1 MEKINARELKDLF
14 IEIKY
19 GNKIAFEK
27 LYNNYNKL
35 IYSIAY
41 SILKN
46 KQDAEDVVQI
56 VFEKLYLIDK
66 EKLPNRNES
75 SWLYSITKNETI
87 NYLKRNKN
95 NIDLD
100 SIYNIEDDNNEIN
113 KIIDQDNYNRLI
125 SKLNNKEKEIIS
137 LKIIS
142 NLSFEEIGKLLKEP
156 TGTIKWRY
164 YKAVNT
170 LKILL
175 SNLGM
180 FIITFVIG
188 IKTLFNKKIS
198 NKIEQEEII
207 EDSQI
212 EQNQENVEDEA
223 TKSEIQESLKDETNN
238 DINESQN
245 ESIKEEIGIPEQ
257 PNTEQINY
265 YGVGILS
272 ISSIFLIITITF
284 LIFFVK
290 YQLKRNKKT
299 SK

>member
-1 MEKINARELKDLF
+1 MEKINVRELKELF

-188 IKTLFNKKIS
+188 IKTLFNKKVS
-198 NKIEQEEII
+198 DKVEQDKTIGNNTT
-207 EDSQI
+207 
-212 EQNQENVEDEA
+212 EQTGENTNAETKKGQEN
-223 TKSEIQESLKDETNN
+223 LKDEVKS
-238 DINESQN
+238 DVSESQDKETRN
-245 ESIKEEIGIPEQ
+245 EINIVSQ
-257 PNTEQINY
+257 PTNTEIINNS
-265 YGVGILS
+265 GVCILS
-272 ISSIFLIITITF
+272 ISFIFLIITI
-284 LIFFVK
+284 IFSIILAK
-290 YQLKRNKKT
+290 YQLKLRKKL

>member
-1 MEKINARELKDLF
+1 MGKINVKELEELF

-180 FIITFVIG
+180 SIITFVIG
-188 IKTLFNKKIS
+188 IKTLFNKKTSDKVEPDKTIG
-198 NKIEQEEII
+198 NNTTEQTGENTNAETKKG
-207 EDSQI
+207 
-212 EQNQENVEDEA
+212 QEN
-223 TKSEIQESLKDETNN
+223 LKDEVKS
-238 DINESQN
+238 DVSESQDKETRN
-245 ESIKEEIGIPEQ
+245 EINIVSQ
-257 PNTEQINY
+257 PTNTEIINSS
-265 YGVGILS
+265 GVCILS
-272 ISSIFLIITITF
+272 ISFIFLIITI
-284 LIFFVK
+284 IFSIIFAK
-290 YQLKRNKKT
+290 YQLKLRKKL

>member
-1 MEKINARELKDLF
+1 MEKINVRELKELF

-188 IKTLFNKKIS
+188 IKTLFNKKVS
-198 NKIEQEEII
+198 DKVEQDKTIGNNTT
-207 EDSQI
+207 
-212 EQNQENVEDEA
+212 EQTGENTNAETKKGQEN
-223 TKSEIQESLKDETNN
+223 LKDEVKS
-238 DINESQN
+238 DVIESQDKETRN
-245 ESIKEEIGIPEQ
+245 EINIVSQ
-257 PNTEQINY
+257 PTNTEIINNS
-265 YGVGILS
+265 GVCILS
-272 ISSIFLIITITF
+272 ISFIFLIITI
-284 LIFFVK
+284 IFSIILAK
-290 YQLKRNKKT
+290 YQLKLRKKL

>member
-1 MEKINARELKDLF
+1 MGKINVKELEELF

-46 KQDAEDVVQI
+46 KQDTEDVVQI
-56 VFEKLYLIDK
+56 VFEKLYSIDK
-66 EKLPNRNES
+66 DKLPNRNES
-75 SWLYSITKNETI
+75 SWLYSVTKNETI
-87 NYLKRNKN
+87 NYLKHNKN

-113 KIIDQDNYNRLI
+113 KIIDQDSYNRLI
-125 SKLNNKEKEIIS
+125 DKLNDKEKEIIS
-137 LKIIS
+137 LKIVS

-188 IKTLFNKKIS
+188 IKTLFNKKAS
-198 NKIEQEEII
+198 DKVEQDKTIGNNTT
-207 EDSQI
+207 
-212 EQNQENVEDEA
+212 EQTGENTNAETKKGQEN
-223 TKSEIQESLKDETNN
+223 LKDEVKSDVSESQDKETRNEINIISQPTNN
-238 DINESQN
+238 EIINNS
-245 ESIKEEIGIPEQ
+245 
-257 PNTEQINY
+257 
-265 YGVGILS
+265 GVCILS
-272 ISSIFLIITITF
+272 ISFIFLIITI
-284 LIFFVK
+284 IFSIILAK
-290 YQLKRNKKT
+290 YQLKLRKKL

>member
-14 IEIKY
+14 IEIKC
-19 GNKIAFEK
+19 GNKVAFEK

-56 VFEKLYLIDK
+56 VFEKLYLKDK

-188 IKTLFNKKIS
+188 IKTLFNKKAS
-198 NKIEQEEII
+198 DKVEQDKTIGNNTT
-207 EDSQI
+207 
-212 EQNQENVEDEA
+212 EQTGENTNAE
-223 TKSEIQESLKDETNN
+223 TKKGRENLKDEVKS
-238 DINESQN
+238 DVSESQDKETRN
-245 ESIKEEIGIPEQ
+245 EINIVSQ
-257 PNTEQINY
+257 PTNTEIINNS
-265 YGVGILS
+265 GVCILS
-272 ISSIFLIITITF
+272 ISFVFLIITI
-284 LIFFVK
+284 IFSIILAK
-290 YQLKRNKKT
+290 YQLKLRKKL

>member
-1 MEKINARELKDLF
+1 MGKINVKELEELF

-46 KQDAEDVVQI
+46 KQDAEDVAQI
-56 VFEKLYLIDK
+56 VFEKLYSIDK
-66 EKLPNRNES
+66 DKLPTRNES
-75 SWLYSITKNETI
+75 SWLYSVTKNETI
-87 NYLKRNKN
+87 NYLKHNKN

-113 KIIDQDNYNRLI
+113 KIIDQDSYNRLI
-125 SKLNNKEKEIIS
+125 DKLNDKEKEIIS
-137 LKIIS
+137 LKIVS

-188 IKTLFNKKIS
+188 IKTLFNKKVS
-198 NKIEQEEII
+198 NEVEQDRTIGNNTT
-207 EDSQI
+207 
-212 EQNQENVEDEA
+212 EQTGENTNAETKKGQEN
-223 TKSEIQESLKDETNN
+223 LKDEVKS
-238 DINESQN
+238 DVSESQDKETRN
-245 ESIKEEIGIPEQ
+245 EINIVSQ
-257 PNTEQINY
+257 PTNTEIINNS
-265 YGVGILS
+265 GVCILS
-272 ISSIFLIITITF
+272 ISFIFLIITI
-284 LIFFVK
+284 IFSIIFAK
-290 YQLKRNKKT
+290 YQLKSRKKL

>member
-1 MEKINARELKDLF
+1 MKKINVRELKELF

-100 SIYNIEDDNNEIN
+100 SIYNIEDENNEIN

-188 IKTLFNKKIS
+188 IKTLFNKKAS
-198 NKIEQEEII
+198 DKVEQDKTIGNNTT
-207 EDSQI
+207 
-212 EQNQENVEDEA
+212 EQTGENTNAETKKGQEN
-223 TKSEIQESLKDETNN
+223 LKDEVKS
-238 DINESQN
+238 DVSESQDKETKN
-245 ESIKEEIGIPEQ
+245 EINIVSQ
-257 PNTEQINY
+257 PTNTEIINNS
-265 YGVGILS
+265 GVCILS
-272 ISSIFLIITITF
+272 ISFIFLIITI
-284 LIFFVK
+284 IFSIILAK
-290 YQLKRNKKT
+290 YQLKLRKKL

>member
-1 MEKINARELKDLF
+1 MEKINVRELKELF

-87 NYLKRNKN
+87 NYLKHNKN

-100 SIYNIEDDNNEIN
+100 SIYNIGDDNNEIN
-113 KIIDQDNYNRLI
+113 KIIDQDSYNRLI

-180 FIITFVIG
+180 SIITFVIG
-188 IKTLFNKKIS
+188 IKTLFNKKTS
-198 NKIEQEEII
+198 DKVEQDKTIGNNTT
-207 EDSQI
+207 
-212 EQNQENVEDEA
+212 EQTGENTNAETKKGQEN
-223 TKSEIQESLKDETNN
+223 LKDEVKS
-238 DINESQN
+238 DASESQDKETRN
-245 ESIKEEIGIPEQ
+245 EINIVSQ
-257 PNTEQINY
+257 PTNTEIINSS
-265 YGVGILS
+265 GVCILS
-272 ISSIFLIITITF
+272 ISFIFLIITI
-284 LIFFVK
+284 IFSIILAK
-290 YQLKRNKKT
+290 YQLKLRKKL

>member
-1 MEKINARELKDLF
+1 MGKINVKELEELF

-87 NYLKRNKN
+87 NYLKHNKN

-100 SIYNIEDDNNEIN
+100 SIYNIGDDNNEIN
-113 KIIDQDNYNRLI
+113 KIIDQDSYNRLI
-125 SKLNNKEKEIIS
+125 NKLNNKEKEIIS

-180 FIITFVIG
+180 SIITFVIG
-188 IKTLFNKKIS
+188 IKTLFNKKTS
-198 NKIEQEEII
+198 DKVEQDKTIGNNTT
-207 EDSQI
+207 
-212 EQNQENVEDEA
+212 EQTGENTNAETKKGQEN
-223 TKSEIQESLKDETNN
+223 LKDEVKS
-238 DINESQN
+238 DVSESQD
-245 ESIKEEIGIPEQ
+245 KE
-257 PNTEQINY
+257 T
-265 YGVGILS
+265 
-272 ISSIFLIITITF
+272 
-284 LIFFVK
+284 
-290 YQLKRNKKT
+290 RN
-299 SK
+299 

>member
-1 MEKINARELKDLF
+1 MGKINVKELEELF

-46 KQDAEDVVQI
+46 KQDAEDVAQI
-56 VFEKLYLIDK
+56 VFEKLYSIDK
-66 EKLPNRNES
+66 DKLPTRNES
-75 SWLYSITKNETI
+75 SWLYSVTKNETI
-87 NYLKRNKN
+87 NYLKHNKN

-113 KIIDQDNYNRLI
+113 KIIDQDSYNRLI
-125 SKLNNKEKEIIS
+125 DKLNDKEKEIIS
-137 LKIIS
+137 LKIVS

-156 TGTIKWRY
+156 TGTIKWKY

-175 SNLGM
+175 SNFGM

-188 IKTLFNKKIS
+188 IKTLFNKKAS
-198 NKIEQEEII
+198 DKVEQDKTIGNNTT
-207 EDSQI
+207 
-212 EQNQENVEDEA
+212 EQTGENTNAETKKGQEN
-223 TKSEIQESLKDETNN
+223 LKDEVKS
-238 DINESQN
+238 DASESQDKETRN
-245 ESIKEEIGIPEQ
+245 EINIVSQ
-257 PNTEQINY
+257 PTNTEIINSS
-265 YGVGILS
+265 GVCILS
-272 ISSIFLIITITF
+272 ISFIFLIITI
-284 LIFFVK
+284 IFSIILAK
-290 YQLKRNKKT
+290 YQLKLRKKL

>member
-1 MEKINARELKDLF
+1 MGKIKARELKELF

-19 GNKIAFEK
+19 GNRIAFEK

-35 IYSIAY
+35 IYNISY

-46 KQDAEDVVQI
+46 KQDAEDIVQI

-113 KIIDQDNYNRLI
+113 KIIDQDSYNRLI

-188 IKTLFNKKIS
+188 IKTLFNKKAS
-198 NKIEQEEII
+198 DKVEQDKTIGNNTT
-207 EDSQI
+207 
-212 EQNQENVEDEA
+212 EQTRENTNAETKKGQEN
-223 TKSEIQESLKDETNN
+223 LKDEVKS
-238 DINESQN
+238 DVIESQDKETRN
-245 ESIKEEIGIPEQ
+245 EINIVSQ
-257 PNTEQINY
+257 PTNTEIINNS
-265 YGVGILS
+265 GVCILS
-272 ISSIFLIITITF
+272 ISFIFLIITI
-284 LIFFVK
+284 IFSIILAK
-290 YQLKRNKKT
+290 YQLKLRKKL

>member
-27 LYNNYNKL
+27 LY
-35 IYSIAY
+35 
-41 SILKN
+41 
-46 KQDAEDVVQI
+46 
-56 VFEKLYLIDK
+56 LIDK
-66 EKLPNRNES
+66 EKLPNR
-75 SWLYSITKNETI
+75 
-87 NYLKRNKN
+87 
-95 NIDLD
+95 
-100 SIYNIEDDNNEIN
+100 DDNNEIN

-188 IKTLFNKKIS
+188 IKTLFNKKAS
-198 NKIEQEEII
+198 DKVEQDKTIGNNTT
-207 EDSQI
+207 
-212 EQNQENVEDEA
+212 EQTGEN
-223 TKSEIQESLKDETNN
+223 TKSDNQIQETEIENITNN
-238 DINESQN
+238 I
-245 ESIKEEIGIPEQ
+245 EETYNG
-257 PNTEQINY
+257 
-265 YGVGILS
+265 
-272 ISSIFLIITITF
+272 IITNINSNSIVF
-284 LIFFVK
+284 EDK
-290 YQLKRNKKT
+290 SRNKKY
-299 SK
+299 SIDVNSSLNF

>member
-1 MEKINARELKDLF
+1 MGKINVKELEELF

-113 KIIDQDNYNRLI
+113 KIIDQDSYNRLI

-188 IKTLFNKKIS
+188 IKTLFNKKAS
-198 NKIEQEEII
+198 DKVEQDKTIGNNTT
-207 EDSQI
+207 
-212 EQNQENVEDEA
+212 EQTRENTNDETKKGQEN
-223 TKSEIQESLKDETNN
+223 LKDEVKS
-238 DINESQN
+238 DISESQDN
-245 ESIKEEIGIPEQ
+245 ETKDEINIIIQ
-257 PNTEQINY
+257 PTNTEIINNS
-265 YGVGILS
+265 GVFILS
-272 ISSIFLIITITF
+272 ISF
-284 LIFFVK
+284 IFFIVTIIFSIIFAK
-290 YQLKRNKKT
+290 YQLKLRKKL

>member
-14 IEIKY
+14 IEIKC
-19 GNKIAFEK
+19 GNKVAFEK
-27 LYNNYNKL
+27 LY
-35 IYSIAY
+35 
-41 SILKN
+41 LK
-46 KQDAEDVVQI
+46 
-56 VFEKLYLIDK
+56 DK

-188 IKTLFNKKIS
+188 IKTLFNKKAS
-198 NKIEQEEII
+198 DKVEQDKTIGNNTT
-207 EDSQI
+207 
-212 EQNQENVEDEA
+212 EQTGENTNAETKKGQEN
-223 TKSEIQESLKDETNN
+223 LKDEVKS
-238 DINESQN
+238 DVSESQDKETRN
-245 ESIKEEIGIPEQ
+245 EINIVSQ
-257 PNTEQINY
+257 PTNTEIINNS
-265 YGVGILS
+265 GVCILS
-272 ISSIFLIITITF
+272 ISFVFLIITI
-284 LIFFVK
+284 IFSIILAK
-290 YQLKRNKKT
+290 YQLKLRKKL

>member
-1 MEKINARELKDLF
+1 MGKINVKELEELF

-46 KQDAEDVVQI
+46 KQDTEDVVQI
-56 VFEKLYLIDK
+56 VFEKLYSIDK
-66 EKLPNRNES
+66 DKLPNRNES
-75 SWLYSITKNETI
+75 SWLYSVTKNETI
-87 NYLKRNKN
+87 NYLKHNKN

-113 KIIDQDNYNRLI
+113 KIIDQDSYNRLI
-125 SKLNNKEKEIIS
+125 DKLNDKEKEIIS
-137 LKIIS
+137 LKIVS

-188 IKTLFNKKIS
+188 IKTLFNKKVS
-198 NKIEQEEII
+198 DKVEQDKTIGNNTT
-207 EDSQI
+207 
-212 EQNQENVEDEA
+212 EQTGENTNAETKKGQEN
-223 TKSEIQESLKDETNN
+223 LKDEVKS
-238 DINESQN
+238 DVSESQDKETKN
-245 ESIKEEIGIPEQ
+245 EINIVSQ
-257 PNTEQINY
+257 LTNTEIINNS
-265 YGVGILS
+265 GVCILS
-272 ISSIFLIITITF
+272 ISFIFLIITI
-284 LIFFVK
+284 IFSIILAK
-290 YQLKRNKKT
+290 YQLKLRKKL

>member
-1 MEKINARELKDLF
+1 MEKINARELKELF
-14 IEIKY
+14 IEIEY

-156 TGTIKWRY
+156 TGTVKWRY

-188 IKTLFNKKIS
+188 IKTLFNKKAS
-198 NKIEQEEII
+198 DKVEQDKTIGNNTT
-207 EDSQI
+207 
-212 EQNQENVEDEA
+212 EQTGENTNAETKKGQEN
-223 TKSEIQESLKDETNN
+223 LKDEVKS
-238 DINESQN
+238 DVIESQDKETRN
-245 ESIKEEIGIPEQ
+245 EINIVSQ
-257 PNTEQINY
+257 PTNTEIINNS
-265 YGVGILS
+265 GVCILS
-272 ISSIFLIITITF
+272 ISFIFLIITI
-284 LIFFVK
+284 IFSIILAK
-290 YQLKRNKKT
+290 YQLKLRKKL

>member
-1 MEKINARELKDLF
+1 MEKINARELKELF

-137 LKIIS
+137 LKIVS

-188 IKTLFNKKIS
+188 IKTLFNKKAS
-198 NKIEQEEII
+198 DKVEQDRTIRNNTP
-207 EDSQI
+207 
-212 EQNQENVEDEA
+212 EQTGENTNAETKKGQEN
-223 TKSEIQESLKDETNN
+223 LKDEVKSDVSESLDKETRNE
-238 DINESQN
+238 INIVSQ
-245 ESIKEEIGIPEQ
+245 PT
-257 PNTEQINY
+257 NTEIINNS
-265 YGVGILS
+265 GVCILS
-272 ISSIFLIITITF
+272 ISFIFLIITI
-284 LIFFVK
+284 IFSIIFAK
-290 YQLKRNKKT
+290 YQLKSRKKL

>member
-1 MEKINARELKDLF
+1 MGKINVKELEELF

-87 NYLKRNKN
+87 NYLKHNKN

-100 SIYNIEDDNNEIN
+100 SIYNIGDDNNEIN
-113 KIIDQDNYNRLI
+113 KIIDQDSYNRLI

-180 FIITFVIG
+180 SIITFVIG
-188 IKTLFNKKIS
+188 IKTLFNKKVS
-198 NKIEQEEII
+198 DKVEQDKTIGNNTT
-207 EDSQI
+207 
-212 EQNQENVEDEA
+212 EQTGENTNAETKKGQEN
-223 TKSEIQESLKDETNN
+223 LKDEVKS
-238 DINESQN
+238 DVSESQDKETRN
-245 ESIKEEIGIPEQ
+245 EINIVSQ
-257 PNTEQINY
+257 PTNTEIINSS
-265 YGVGILS
+265 GVCILS
-272 ISSIFLIITITF
+272 ISFIFLIITI
-284 LIFFVK
+284 IFSIIFAK
-290 YQLKRNKKT
+290 YQLKSRKKL

>member
-1 MEKINARELKDLF
+1 MGKINVKELEELF

-46 KQDAEDVVQI
+46 KQDAEDVAQI
-56 VFEKLYLIDK
+56 VFEKLYSIDK
-66 EKLPNRNES
+66 DKLPTRNES
-75 SWLYSITKNETI
+75 SWLYSVTKNETI
-87 NYLKRNKN
+87 NYLKHNKN

-113 KIIDQDNYNRLI
+113 KIIDQDSYNRLI
-125 SKLNNKEKEIIS
+125 DKLNDKEKEIIS
-137 LKIIS
+137 LKIVS

-156 TGTIKWRY
+156 TGTIKWKY

-175 SNLGM
+175 SNFGM

-188 IKTLFNKKIS
+188 IKTLFNKKAS
-198 NKIEQEEII
+198 DKVEQDKTIGNNTT
-207 EDSQI
+207 
-212 EQNQENVEDEA
+212 EQTRENTNDETKKGQEN
-223 TKSEIQESLKDETNN
+223 LKDEVKS
-238 DINESQN
+238 DISESQDN
-245 ESIKEEIGIPEQ
+245 ETKDEINIIIQ
-257 PNTEQINY
+257 PTNTEIINNS
-265 YGVGILS
+265 GVCILS
-272 ISSIFLIITITF
+272 ISFIFLIITI
-284 LIFFVK
+284 IFSIILAK
-290 YQLKRNKKT
+290 YQLKLRKKL

>member
-1 MEKINARELKDLF
+1 MGKINVKELEELF

-100 SIYNIEDDNNEIN
+100 SIYNIEDENNEIN

-188 IKTLFNKKIS
+188 IKTLFNKKAS
-198 NKIEQEEII
+198 DKVEQDKITGNNTTKQTGENTNVETKKG
-207 EDSQI
+207 
-212 EQNQENVEDEA
+212 QEN
-223 TKSEIQESLKDETNN
+223 LKDEVKS
-238 DINESQN
+238 DVSESQDKETRN
-245 ESIKEEIGIPEQ
+245 EINIVSQ
-257 PNTEQINY
+257 PTNTEIINNS
-265 YGVGILS
+265 GVCILS
-272 ISSIFLIITITF
+272 ISFIFLIITI
-284 LIFFVK
+284 IFSIILAK
-290 YQLKRNKKT
+290 YQLKLRKKL

>member
-1 MEKINARELKDLF
+1 MGKINVKELEELF

-87 NYLKRNKN
+87 NYLKHNKN

-100 SIYNIEDDNNEIN
+100 SIYNIGDDNNEIN
-113 KIIDQDNYNRLI
+113 KIIDQDSYNRLI
-125 SKLNNKEKEIIS
+125 NKLNNKEKEIIS

-188 IKTLFNKKIS
+188 IKTLFNKKTS
-198 NKIEQEEII
+198 DKVEQDKTIGNNTT
-207 EDSQI
+207 
-212 EQNQENVEDEA
+212 EQTGENTNAETKKGQEN
-223 TKSEIQESLKDETNN
+223 LKDEVKS
-238 DINESQN
+238 DVSESQDKETRN
-245 ESIKEEIGIPEQ
+245 EINIVSQ
-257 PNTEQINY
+257 PTNTEIINSS
-265 YGVGILS
+265 GVCILS
-272 ISSIFLIITITF
+272 ISFIFLIITI
-284 LIFFVK
+284 IFSIIFAK
-290 YQLKRNKKT
+290 YQLKLRKKL

>member
-1 MEKINARELKDLF
+1 MGKIKARELKELF

-19 GNKIAFEK
+19 GNRIAFEK

-35 IYSIAY
+35 IYNIAY

-46 KQDAEDVVQI
+46 KQDAEDIVQI

-113 KIIDQDNYNRLI
+113 KIIDQDSYNRLI

-188 IKTLFNKKIS
+188 IKTLFNKKAS
-198 NKIEQEEII
+198 DKVEQDKTIGNNTT
-207 EDSQI
+207 
-212 EQNQENVEDEA
+212 EQTGENTNAETKKGQEN
-223 TKSEIQESLKDETNN
+223 LKDEVKS
-238 DINESQN
+238 DVIESQDKETRN
-245 ESIKEEIGIPEQ
+245 EINIVSQ
-257 PNTEQINY
+257 PTNTEIINNS
-265 YGVGILS
+265 GVCILS
-272 ISSIFLIITITF
+272 ISFIFLIITI
-284 LIFFVK
+284 IFSIILAK
-290 YQLKRNKKT
+290 YQLKLRKKL

>member
-1 MEKINARELKDLF
+1 MGKINVKELEELF

-87 NYLKRNKN
+87 NYLKHNKN

-100 SIYNIEDDNNEIN
+100 SIYNIGDDNNEIN
-113 KIIDQDNYNRLI
+113 KIIDQDSYNRLI

-180 FIITFVIG
+180 SIITFVIG
-188 IKTLFNKKIS
+188 IKTLFNKKTS
-198 NKIEQEEII
+198 DKVEQDKTIGNNTT
-207 EDSQI
+207 
-212 EQNQENVEDEA
+212 EQTGENTNAETKKGQEN
-223 TKSEIQESLKDETNN
+223 LKDEVKS
-238 DINESQN
+238 DVSESQDKETRN
-245 ESIKEEIGIPEQ
+245 EINIVSQ
-257 PNTEQINY
+257 PTNTEIINSS
-265 YGVGILS
+265 GVCILS
-272 ISSIFLIITITF
+272 ISFIFLIITI
-284 LIFFVK
+284 IFSIIFAK
-290 YQLKRNKKT
+290 YQLKTRKKL

>member
-1 MEKINARELKDLF
+1 MEKINVRELKELF

-137 LKIIS
+137 LKIVS

-188 IKTLFNKKIS
+188 IKTLFNKKAS
-198 NKIEQEEII
+198 DKVEQDRTIGNNTT
-207 EDSQI
+207 
-212 EQNQENVEDEA
+212 EQTGENTNAETKKGQEN
-223 TKSEIQESLKDETNN
+223 LKDEVKS
-238 DINESQN
+238 DVSESQDKETKN
-245 ESIKEEIGIPEQ
+245 EINIVSQ
-257 PNTEQINY
+257 PTNTEIINNS
-265 YGVGILS
+265 GVCILS
-272 ISSIFLIITITF
+272 ISFIFLIITI
-284 LIFFVK
+284 IFSIILAK
-290 YQLKRNKKT
+290 YQLKLRKKL

>member
-1 MEKINARELKDLF
+1 MKKINARELKELF

-46 KQDAEDVVQI
+46 KQDAEDIVQI
-56 VFEKLYLIDK
+56 VFEKIYLIDK
-66 EKLPNRNES
+66 EKLPNKNET
-75 SWLYSITKNETI
+75 SWLYSVTKNETI

-113 KIIDQDNYNRLI
+113 KMINQDSYNRLI
-125 SKLNNKEKEIIS
+125 GKLNDKEREIIS
-137 LKIIS
+137 LKIVS

-188 IKTLFNKKIS
+188 IKTLFNKKTS
-198 NKIEQEEII
+198 DKVEQDKTIENNTT
-207 EDSQI
+207 
-212 EQNQENVEDEA
+212 EQTRENTNSETKKGQEN
-223 TKSEIQESLKDETNN
+223 LKDEVKS
-238 DINESQN
+238 DISESQN
-245 ESIKEEIGIPEQ
+245 KETKEEINIVSQ
-257 PNTEQINY
+257 PTDTETINNF
-265 YGVGILS
+265 GVCILS
-272 ISSIFLIITITF
+272 ISFIFLIITI
-284 LIFFVK
+284 IFSIIFAK
-290 YQLKRNKKT
+290 YQLKLRKKL

>member
-1 MEKINARELKDLF
+1 MEKINARELKELF

-46 KQDAEDVVQI
+46 KQDAEDIVQI
-56 VFEKLYLIDK
+56 VFEKIYLIDK
-66 EKLPNRNES
+66 EKLPNKNET
-75 SWLYSITKNETI
+75 SWLYSVTKNETI

-113 KIIDQDNYNRLI
+113 KIINQDSYNRLI
-125 SKLNNKEKEIIS
+125 GKLNDKEREIIS
-137 LKIIS
+137 LKIVS

-188 IKTLFNKKIS
+188 IKTLFNKKAS
-198 NKIEQEEII
+198 DKVDQDKKIENNTT
-207 EDSQI
+207 
-212 EQNQENVEDEA
+212 EQTRENTNNE
-223 TKSEIQESLKDETNN
+223 TKKGQESLKDEVKS
-238 DINESQN
+238 DISESQN
-245 ESIKEEIGIPEQ
+245 KETKEEINIVSQ
-257 PNTEQINY
+257 PTDTETINDF
-265 YGVGILS
+265 GVCILS
-272 ISSIFLIITITF
+272 ISFIFFIITI
-284 LIFFVK
+284 IFSIVFAK
-290 YQLKRNKKT
+290 YQLKLRKKL

>member
-1 MEKINARELKDLF
+1 MWKINVKELEELF

-46 KQDAEDVVQI
+46 KQDAEDIVQI

-75 SWLYSITKNETI
+75 SWLYSVTKNETI
-87 NYLKRNKN
+87 NYLKHNKN

-113 KIIDQDNYNRLI
+113 KIIDQDSYNRLI
-125 SKLNNKEKEIIS
+125 DKLNDKEKEIIS
-137 LKIIS
+137 LKIVS

-156 TGTIKWRY
+156 TGTIKWKY

-175 SNLGM
+175 SNFGM

-188 IKTLFNKKIS
+188 IKTLFNKKAS
-198 NKIEQEEII
+198 DKVEQDKTIGNNTT
-207 EDSQI
+207 
-212 EQNQENVEDEA
+212 EQTRENTNDETKKGQEN
-223 TKSEIQESLKDETNN
+223 LKDEVKS
-238 DINESQN
+238 DVSESQDKETRN
-245 ESIKEEIGIPEQ
+245 EINIVSQ
-257 PNTEQINY
+257 PTNTEIINSS
-265 YGVGILS
+265 GVCILS
-272 ISSIFLIITITF
+272 ISFIFLIITI
-284 LIFFVK
+284 IFSIIFAK
-290 YQLKRNKKT
+290 YQLKLRKKL

>member
-1 MEKINARELKDLF
+1 MRKIKTRELKELF

-19 GNKIAFEK
+19 GNRIAFEK

-35 IYSIAY
+35 IYNIAY

-46 KQDAEDVVQI
+46 KQDAEDIVQI

-95 NIDLD
+95 NINLD

-137 LKIIS
+137 LKIVS

-188 IKTLFNKKIS
+188 IKTLFNKKVS
-198 NKIEQEEII
+198 DKVEQDKTIGNNTT
-207 EDSQI
+207 
-212 EQNQENVEDEA
+212 EQTGENTNAETKKGQEN
-223 TKSEIQESLKDETNN
+223 LKDEVKS
-238 DINESQN
+238 DVSESQDKETRN
-245 ESIKEEIGIPEQ
+245 EINIVSQ
-257 PNTEQINY
+257 PTNTEIINSS
-265 YGVGILS
+265 GVCILS
-272 ISSIFLIITITF
+272 ISFIFLIITI
-284 LIFFVK
+284 IFSIIFAK
-290 YQLKRNKKT
+290 YQLKSRKKL

>member
-1 MEKINARELKDLF
+1 MGKINEKELEELF

-46 KQDAEDVVQI
+46 KQDTEDVVQI
-56 VFEKLYLIDK
+56 VFEKLYLVDK
-66 EKLPNRNES
+66 EKLPNRNET
-75 SWLYSITKNETI
+75 SWLYSVTKNETI

-113 KIIDQDNYNRLI
+113 KIIDQDSYNRLI
-125 SKLNNKEKEIIS
+125 DKLNDKEKETIS
-137 LKIIS
+137 LKIVS

-164 YKAVNT
+164 YKAINT

-180 FIITFVIG
+180 FIITFAIV
-188 IKTLFNKKIS
+188 IKTLFNKKVSGRVEQDKTIE
-198 NKIEQEEII
+198 NNTNEETQENTYDETKKEQE
-207 EDSQI
+207 
-212 EQNQENVEDEA
+212 N
-223 TKSEIQESLKDETNN
+223 LKDEVKS
-238 DINESQN
+238 DISESQN
-245 ESIKEEIGIPEQ
+245 NETKEEINIVSQ
-257 PNTEQINY
+257 PTNTEITNNS
-265 YGVGILS
+265 GFCFLS
-272 ISSIFLIITITF
+272 ISFVFFIVTIIFSI
-284 LIFFVK
+284 IFAK
-290 YQLKRNKKT
+290 YQLKLRKKL

>member
-1 MEKINARELKDLF
+1 MEKINVRELKELF

-100 SIYNIEDDNNEIN
+100 SIYNIKDDNNEIN
-113 KIIDQDNYNRLI
+113 KIIDQDSYNRLI

-180 FIITFVIG
+180 SIITFVIG
-188 IKTLFNKKIS
+188 IKTLFNKKVS
-198 NKIEQEEII
+198 DKVEQDKTIGNNTT
-207 EDSQI
+207 
-212 EQNQENVEDEA
+212 EQTGENTNAETKKGQEN
-223 TKSEIQESLKDETNN
+223 LKDEVKS
-238 DINESQN
+238 DASESQDKETRN
-245 ESIKEEIGIPEQ
+245 EINIVSQ
-257 PNTEQINY
+257 PTNTEIINNS
-265 YGVGILS
+265 GVCILS
-272 ISSIFLIITITF
+272 ISFIFLIITI
-284 LIFFVK
+284 IFSIILAK
-290 YQLKRNKKT
+290 YQLKLRKKL

>member
-1 MEKINARELKDLF
+1 MGKINVKELEELF

-87 NYLKRNKN
+87 NYLKHNKN

-100 SIYNIEDDNNEIN
+100 SIYNIGDDNNEIN
-113 KIIDQDNYNRLI
+113 KIIDQDSYNRLI
-125 SKLNNKEKEIIS
+125 NKLNNKEKEIIS

-180 FIITFVIG
+180 SIITFVIG
-188 IKTLFNKKIS
+188 IKTLFNKKTS
-198 NKIEQEEII
+198 DKVEQDKTIGNNTT
-207 EDSQI
+207 
-212 EQNQENVEDEA
+212 EQTGENTNAETKKGQEN
-223 TKSEIQESLKDETNN
+223 LKDEVKS
-238 DINESQN
+238 DVSESQDKETRN
-245 ESIKEEIGIPEQ
+245 EINIVSQ
-257 PNTEQINY
+257 PTNTEIINSS
-265 YGVGILS
+265 GVCILS
-272 ISSIFLIITITF
+272 ISFIFLIITI
-284 LIFFVK
+284 IFSIIFAK
-290 YQLKRNKKT
+290 YQLKLRKKL

>member
-1 MEKINARELKDLF
+1 MEKINARELKELF

-188 IKTLFNKKIS
+188 IKTLFNKKAS
-198 NKIEQEEII
+198 DKVEQDKTIGNNTT
-207 EDSQI
+207 
-212 EQNQENVEDEA
+212 EQTGENTNAETKKGQEN
-223 TKSEIQESLKDETNN
+223 LKDEVKS
-238 DINESQN
+238 DVSESQDKETRN
-245 ESIKEEIGIPEQ
+245 EINIVSQ
-257 PNTEQINY
+257 PTNTEIINNS
-265 YGVGILS
+265 GVCILS
-272 ISSIFLIITITF
+272 ISFIFLIITI
-284 LIFFVK
+284 IFSIILAK
-290 YQLKRNKKT
+290 YQLKLRKKL